1 MKYFITTLVAK
12 IIYLISKTFKIGAG
26 YTWAGHIAL
35 KICPNILEHRNF
47 IFHKGLVLITGTN
60 GKTTT
65 TKLLTHFLTSHSY
78 KTISNNSGAN
88 LLNGIVS
95 HCILGTNLFGSFDY
109 DYGVFEVDEFAL
121 PQVLKFLSP
130 DILILLNLSRDQ
142 LDRYGEVDIIYN
154 KWLVTLNELQTRP
167 KVLFDSSTDIF
178 RNILTEYRGAAHDFN
193 LFSLNIETKDA
204 SVLFLSKFNKKNLKA
219 CLMTLDAF
227 GLSFD
232 TKSISSV
239 LNGFSAAYGR
249 GETISYEDIFF
260 TLYLAKNPS
269 SFNHNLEHILELT
282 NNDSL
287 TINNT
292 ALFIILNDNIP
303 DGRDV
308 SWIYDIEGPLLKS
321 ALSGFE
327 IYISGTRRYD
337 MAVRLT
343 YAGLEISENN
353 ISLDILTSIKNIKNK
368 YTNVIVL
375 PNYSSMLQLRKLLT
389 GKAIL

>member
-1 MKYFITTLVAK
+1 MKYLITTLIAK
-12 IIYLISKTFKIGAG
+12 IVYLISKTFKIGAG

-35 KICPNILEHRNF
+35 KMYPNILEHRNF
-47 IFHKGLVLITGTN
+47 IFHKGFVLITGTN

-65 TKLLTHFLTSHSY
+65 TKLLTHFLTTHSY

-109 DYGVFEVDEFAL
+109 DFGVFEVDEFAL

-167 KVLFDSSTDIF
+167 KVLFDSTTEIF
-178 RNILTEYRGAAHDFN
+178 RSILTEYNGSAQDFN
-193 LFSLNIETKDA
+193 LSPLNIDVKGA
-204 SVLFLSKFNKKNLKA
+204 SVFLSKFNKKNLKA
-219 CLMTLDAF
+219 CFMTLNDF

-232 TKSISSV
+232 AKSISSV

-249 GETISYEDIFF
+249 GETISYLNIFF

-269 SFNHNLEHILELT
+269 SFNHNLEHILELK
-282 NNDSL
+282 NNDFL

-327 IYISGTRRYD
+327 IYISGTRCYD
-337 MAVRLT
+337 MAVRLH
-343 YAGLEISENN
+343 YAGLGISENN
-353 ISLDILTSIKNIKNK
+353 ISLDILTSIKNIKSK
-368 YTNVIVL
+368 YTNVIAL